1 VVAVRY
7 AVHTPNTTIHLWPAG
22 TGAQPYPA
30 HDKYFQISSTPA
42 PDNCFALYRQEG
54 TCVYDDDL
62 GTYTFGSGVDLDGV
76 GPNPPVFVID
86 RPSAENSVTSRVNT
100 DIPVTQTLCRDN
112 GASAAGWVQVDTQT
126 AGIPPTTCWWLH
138 PAPAG
143 RQPRL
148 PLRQHPVPAPAGG
161 GRAACAHRGRHR
173 LLGQQGRV
181 AGLPERR
188 RQDRGRYRLAL
199 PTPATAGQ
207 WINSSE
213 VRPRFLVRRWDATT
227 NSYSRLILDTDL
239 LDPTTLLS
247 AISPNN
253 NNLLG
258 LAPGTNYTLGLRWN
272 SKAGGVLPASYLL
285 DTVNFTVA
293 ADPGRNYW
301 GLALSADVFPSR

>member
-1 VVAVRY
+1 
-7 AVHTPNTTIHLWPAG
+7 
-22 TGAQPYPA
+22 
-30 HDKYFQISSTPA
+30 
-42 PDNCFALYRQEG
+42 
-54 TCVYDDDL
+54 
-62 GTYTFGSGVDLDGV
+62 
-76 GPNPPVFVID
+76 
-86 RPSAENSVTSRVNT
+86 
-100 DIPVTQTLCRDN
+100 VTQTLCRDN

-126 AGIPPTTCWWLH
+126 AGNPADDVLVAH

-143 RQPRL
+143 RPTWSTSSTASSSGPSGWRMNSLCPPRT
-148 PLRQHPVPAPAGG
+148 APPT
-161 GRAACAHRGRHR
+161 
-173 LLGQQGRV
+173 GQQGRV

-258 LAPGTNYTLGLRWN
+258 LAPGTNYTLAC
-272 SKAGGVLPASYLL
+272 AGTPRPRRPPRQLPARYRQLHRGGRSRPELL
-285 DTVNFTVA
+285 G
-293 ADPGRNYW
+293 PGPIGGRLPRA
-301 GLALSADVFPSR
+301 GERRRDSRPPIRPPPAPGTTARRAPPPATCWTPTAGDAQVPAGHAPRGYARCQDRR